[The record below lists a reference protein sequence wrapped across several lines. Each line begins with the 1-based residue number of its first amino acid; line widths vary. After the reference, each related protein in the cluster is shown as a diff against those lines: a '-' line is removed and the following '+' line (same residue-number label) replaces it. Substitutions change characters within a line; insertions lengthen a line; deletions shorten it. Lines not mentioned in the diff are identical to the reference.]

1 MPLYTREYHAVDI
14 EVQMIIPGP
23 EKKASA
29 KVRKPGGLRSARVRE
44 VLPVEGVVSAAEVD
58 AKLGRARAAVA
69 GMPAASIKFLMKI
82 DAGLGVR
89 LEAERARRGLR
100 SRVET
105 IRSLLEEALKP

>member
-1 MPLYTREYHAVDI
+1 
-14 EVQMIIPGP
+14 MIIPGP